1 MGPRDI
7 ETGATEGMKKRE
19 LIAGLCWVVIGLVV
33 SIWSSTFPFGTWE
46 AVGPA
51 VLPFGCGLI
60 LILLGSI
67 FFFQVWKQNGGEVME
82 ALAPLIPRGAAFRRV
97 AISVGGMLLSAAL
110 IGFLGFLLTVFSLTL
125 FLLRG
130 VQPKRW
136 GVDAF
141 YALVFTGGCYV
152 LFHVLFKTTLP
163 KGLLGF

>member
-1 MGPRDI
+1 
-7 ETGATEGMKKRE
+7 MKKRE
-19 LIAGLCWVVIGLVV
+19 CTVALCWVIIGLVV
-33 SIWSSTFPFGTWE
+33 SIWSWTFPFGTWE

-67 FFFQVWKQNGGEVME
+67 FFFQVWKQNGGEVKE

-97 AISVGGMLLSAAL
+97 AISVGGMLLSGAL

-136 GVDAF
+136 GGDAF

-152 LFHVLFKTTLP
+152 LFQSYSKQHFPRVF
-163 KGLLGF
+163 